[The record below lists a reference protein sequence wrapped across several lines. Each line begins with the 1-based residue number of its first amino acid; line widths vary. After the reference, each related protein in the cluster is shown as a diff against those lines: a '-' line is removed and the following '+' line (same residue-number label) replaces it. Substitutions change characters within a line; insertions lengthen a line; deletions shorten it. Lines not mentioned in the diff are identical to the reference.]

1 MLGPYRPAFWKHLLK
16 LVYIA
21 KWFKSKIRVQWC
33 VYTCTSS
40 WMFWCELHP
49 IRLPLDQTKHSRSG
63 NHHAIFSRF
72 FLWAEEQNS
81 RTAESNWRQYPFFP
95 NRRPSSSHRASLLR
109 FAANEQLLHA
119 KHAHRETKQRL
130 WSAFCQ
136 EPCSSK
142 LHSSQNLAEFLT
154 NGIMGYLK
162 DEKNHTG
169 LWVQSHDPLSK
180 DEASNSV
187 STRGATSKRTRK
199 QCQLWSIPT
208 LRV

>member
-1 MLGPYRPAFWKHLLK
+1 MCIHAHLAGCFGVNCIRYAYRL
-16 LVYIA
+16 
-21 KWFKSKIRVQWC
+21 
-33 VYTCTSS
+33 
-40 WMFWCELHP
+40 
-49 IRLPLDQTKHSRSG
+49 TKQSMQG
-63 NHHAIFSRF
+63 QAIIMPFFSRF
-72 FLWAEEQNS
+72 FSVSRRAKQQNS
-81 RTAESNWRQYPFFP
+81 RIKLASIPFFP

-162 DEKNHTG
+162 ENHTG

-187 STRGATSKRTRK
+187 STWVATSKRTSAMST
-199 QCQLWSIPT
+199 SIPH
-208 LRV
+208 

>member
-1 MLGPYRPAFWKHLLK
+1 MCIHAHLVGCFGVNCIRYAYRLTKQSIRGQAIIMPFFH
-16 LVYIA
+16 V
-21 KWFKSKIRVQWC
+21 FFSEQKSK
-33 VYTCTSS
+33 
-40 WMFWCELHP
+40 
-49 IRLPLDQTKHSRSG
+49 
-63 NHHAIFSRF
+63 
-72 FLWAEEQNS
+72 
-81 RTAESNWRQYPFFP
+81 TAESNWRQYPFFP